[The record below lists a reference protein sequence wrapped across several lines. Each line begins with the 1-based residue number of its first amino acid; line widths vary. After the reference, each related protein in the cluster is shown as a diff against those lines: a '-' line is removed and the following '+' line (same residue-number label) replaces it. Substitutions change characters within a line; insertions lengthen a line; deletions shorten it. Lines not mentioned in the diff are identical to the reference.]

1 MSLRVRCGRNW
12 VNGSIVLPPISEIL
26 SEDNNPAWPELFP
39 RLGGQCFYDGDIL
52 HQFLRQT
59 VPLL

>member
-1 MSLRVRCGRNW
+1 MSLRIRCGRNW

-26 SEDNNPAWPELFP
+26 SEDNNPALPELLP
-39 RLGGQCFYDGDIL
+39 GLGGQSFYDDNIL
-52 HQFLRQT
+52 QQLLRYT